1 MWENKSQKGTE
12 TYKMIKNIIF
22 DIGNVLSDFRWRDF
36 IIEKGFDQEM
46 ADRIGAAS
54 VKSALWSELDR
65 GVWTDEQLLEG
76 FVKNDPEIELQIRE
90 AFSDL
95 HGMVVPREYAVSWV
109 RELKRK
115 GYRVYYLSN
124 YSRRAREQC
133 SDVLEFTAYTDG
145 GILSYKER
153 LVKPDPAIYHL
164 LMKRYGLKAKE
175 SVFLDDT
182 LENIETARRIGMQG
196 IWFQSREQ
204 AVEELK
210 KLGVE

>member
-1 MWENKSQKGTE
+1 
-12 TYKMIKNIIF
+12 MIKNIIF
-22 DIGNVLSDFRWRDF
+22 DIGNVLSDFRWREFLTD
-36 IIEKGFDQEM
+36 KGFDQQM

-76 FVKNDPEIELQIRE
+76 FVKNDPEIEKEIRE

-95 HGMVVPREYAVSWV
+95 HGIVIPRDYAIPWV

-124 YSRRAREQC
+124 YSRQAHIQC
-133 SDVLEFTAYTDG
+133 GDVLEFTAYTDG
-145 GILSYKER
+145 GILSYQER
-153 LVKPDPAIYHL
+153 LVKPDAAIYHL
-164 LMKRYGLKAKE
+164 LMKRYGLKAEE

-182 LENIETARRIGMQG
+182 LVNVEAARRIGMHG

-204 AVEELK
+204 AEEELK